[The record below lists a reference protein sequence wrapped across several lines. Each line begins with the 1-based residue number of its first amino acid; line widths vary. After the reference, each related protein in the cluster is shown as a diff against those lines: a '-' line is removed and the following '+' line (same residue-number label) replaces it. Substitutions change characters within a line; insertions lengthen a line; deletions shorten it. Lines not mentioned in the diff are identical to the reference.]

1 LTKNIVLKDVHHQNS
16 GGGVVEAFILG
27 QVLVCNQLARMVS
40 MMKNMVI
47 KAIEIVRQKLHVA
60 AKNAKYDFQSEE
72 VQRINARL
80 DKLVCRFMK
89 TKKLKEL

>member
-1 LTKNIVLKDVHHQNS
+1 MT
-16 GGGVVEAFILG
+16 
-27 QVLVCNQLARMVS
+27 
-40 MMKNMVI
+40 NMVI
-47 KAIEIVRQKLHVA
+47 KAIEMVREKLHLA

-89 TKKLKEL
+89 VNKLKGH